1 MKDLFIF
8 LWRVCLL
15 IFGFF
20 SVAFGG
26 ICVLIGAGGGSA
38 SGAFTIALI
47 GAVSAVVGV
56 MVFAATVRAFKNS
69 SGKQAE
75 VSQNSGEES
84 A

>member
-1 MKDLFIF
+1 MKELFVF
-8 LWRVCLL
+8 LWRVFLL

-26 ICVLIGAGGGSA
+26 ICVLIGADGGSA
-38 SGAFTIALI
+38 SGAFIVALI

-56 MVFAATVRAFKNS
+56 VVFTATVRAIKNS

-75 VSQNSGEES
+75 VSQNSGEEQ